1 MSRRVPLAQWDL
13 GRVNR
18 KVEVCRLF
26 AEALPT
32 LTHAQ
37 PTNPVVCGFT
47 FCRHSR
53 TLAMYSSWHLYGWK
67 GKSTVT
73 PFRVILGMLACSQ
86 EGTEVGQNAAVRLR
100 QNPLRTSQGLSH
112 SRGMM
117 PAVTLGHDTVLH
129 RNPYGMDTR
138 TTTVCA
144 RPHLQSTQA
153 APPANKVKRQACAI
167 RHKALGQ
174 AKALA

>member
-1 MSRRVPLAQWDL
+1 MAQWDL

-18 KVEVCRLF
+18 KVEVCRLL

-138 TTTVCA
+138 QQQSVPGHVSSRLRQPLPRTRSKGKPAPSVTRRLGRR
-144 RPHLQSTQA
+144 RP
-153 APPANKVKRQACAI
+153 
-167 RHKALGQ
+167 
-174 AKALA
+174 